1 MTRKSNYYDWLKDS
15 VSATLIGV
23 IDHASKKPCSE
34 KNNKMVISTLQ
45 VLRRGD
51 MGVFMD
57 LRNAGSLPLETT
69 VTSCSVPVL
78 VGLQIEDET

>member
-1 MTRKSNYYDWLKDS
+1 
-15 VSATLIGV
+15 
-23 IDHASKKPCSE
+23 
-34 KNNKMVISTLQ
+34 
-45 VLRRGD
+45 